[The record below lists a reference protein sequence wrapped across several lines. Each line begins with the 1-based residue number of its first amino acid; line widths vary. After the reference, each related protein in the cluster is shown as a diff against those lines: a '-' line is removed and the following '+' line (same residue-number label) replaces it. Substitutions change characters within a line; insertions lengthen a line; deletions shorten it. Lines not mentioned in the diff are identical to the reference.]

1 MNPALP
7 GQRQL
12 YASPASRY
20 CMLVLAVL
28 LMALLAVAAYAW
40 SISNRIL
47 LPELE
52 RKAQAVATTLANE
65 MTGALAQGGS
75 AGDIQRYFDATLREH
90 PDIAFVVLTGAD
102 GRVLYRSGHGGEIME
117 PERYLRKSAEIVH
130 RYVHYGRVEAGVDRR
145 YLRSRSGGLAWVLGA
160 IALASLAAA
169 LEFLRCSVTLNVIA
183 PMRQALHLV
192 GRMATGD
199 FRYRAA
205 GSSPQVLVAGLNQV
219 CASINRAFGDL
230 ARLAAT
236 PSRRVLAE
244 PVVRRLRKAYRFAE
258 HGISRDLLP
267 ERAIAVRVLAFVPL
281 FGDTLARALLPI
293 HAGTMSSSAGLLPYE
308 TGAALPLAV
317 FMAGAATALP
327 FAAGC
332 LARAGRRSVYLSG
345 AVVAGAALAATGLA
359 TDYITLCGT
368 RIAAGA
374 GYAMLLASCHGYV
387 CDSTGPAERPAA
399 LVSLFGAM
407 LLAELCGPLIGAVL
421 AEQAGAR
428 AVFTAGGWLLLGAA
442 SLSFA
447 LLDDGNAQARVSVL
461 PTLRRSRVNGRALAL
476 GVLSIAPSTFVYAAF
491 PMLLAPL
498 ALSKLGYTLID
509 AAYIL
514 AAYGVTAVLLA
525 PAFGRLGR
533 RFNIHAPLACLG
545 ALPGGLGL
553 MHLAGA
559 KDANALAV
567 ALALLGFGHAMS
579 IPAQLALAIRFIK
592 SESAAGTAAT
602 GTGMYGLT
610 AFAGAACGAIG
621 AGALSS
627 ALGAAQTMHVLGKAS
642 IACAFVFALAF
653 LKLGPG
659 EAEEAPDERD
669 VPYGA

>member
-1 MNPALP
+1 MNQALP

-28 LMALLAVAAYAW
+28 LMAQLAVAAYSW

-75 AGDIQRYFDATLREH
+75 AKDIQRYFDATLREH
-90 PDIAFVVLTGAD
+90 PDVAFVVLTGAD
-102 GRVLYRSGHGGEIME
+102 GRVLYRSGQGGEIME

-130 RYVHYGRVEAGVDRR
+130 RYIHYGLVEAGVDRR
-145 YLRSRSGGLAWVLGA
+145 YLRSRSGSMPWVLGA

-183 PMRQALHLV
+183 PMRQALHLI

-199 FRYRAA
+199 FRYRAE
-205 GSSPQVLVAGLNQV
+205 GSSPQVLVAGLNQA

-236 PSRRVLAE
+236 PSRRALAE

-258 HGISRDLLP
+258 HGISRDLLQ
-267 ERAIAVRVLAFVPL
+267 ERAIAVRVLAFVPM

-293 HAGTMSSSAGLLPYE
+293 HAGTMSSSAGLLPSGV
-308 TGAALPLAV
+308 GAALPLAA
-317 FMAGAATALP
+317 FMAGAAAALP
-327 FAAGC
+327 FAGGC
-332 LARAGRRSVYLSG
+332 LARADRRSVYLAG
-345 AVVAGAALAATGLA
+345 ALVTGAALAATGLA
-359 TDYITLCGT
+359 NDYITLCAA

-374 GYAMLLASCHGYV
+374 GYAMLFASCHSYA
-387 CDSTGPAERPAA
+387 CDSTGPADRPAA
-399 LVSLFGAM
+399 LASLFGAM

-421 AEQAGAR
+421 AEQGGAR
-428 AVFTAGGWLLLGAA
+428 TVFTAGGWLLLGAA
-442 SLSFA
+442 SISFA
-447 LLDDGNAQARVSVL
+447 LLGDGNAQPRVSVL
-461 PTLRRSRVNGRALAL
+461 PTMRRPRVNARALAL
-476 GVLSIAPSTFVYAAF
+476 GVLSIAPSTFIYAAF

-498 ALSKLGYTLID
+498 ALSKLGYPLLD

-514 AAYGVTAVLLA
+514 AAYGATAALLT

-533 RFNIHAPLACLG
+533 RFNIHAPMACLG
-545 ALPGGLGL
+545 AMPGGLGL

-559 KDANALAV
+559 GDANALAV

-579 IPAQLALAIRFIK
+579 IPAQLALATRFNK
-592 SESAAGTAAT
+592 SSSAAGNGFS
-602 GTGMYGLT
+602 GTGVSGLA
-610 AFAGAACGAIG
+610 AFGGAACGAMG
-621 AGALSS
+621 AGSLSS
-627 ALGAAQTMHVLGKAS
+627 ALGAAQAAHVLGIAS

-659 EAEEAPDERD
+659 EAEEAPDD
-669 VPYGA
+669 HDLP